1 MEEHGRVLLSL
12 DQTREAAGALGDRW
26 REVDRWIGPVGKTRW
41 SSGCSGRWDG
51 DPELGDET
59 GRRRLG
65 GSLEIRDLVSA

>member
-1 MEEHGRVLLSL
+1 MAGELEERRGARWKEHGRVLVSL

-41 SSGCSGRWDG
+41 SSGCGGWWDR

-59 GRRRLG
+59 GG
-65 GSLEIRDLVSA
+65 G